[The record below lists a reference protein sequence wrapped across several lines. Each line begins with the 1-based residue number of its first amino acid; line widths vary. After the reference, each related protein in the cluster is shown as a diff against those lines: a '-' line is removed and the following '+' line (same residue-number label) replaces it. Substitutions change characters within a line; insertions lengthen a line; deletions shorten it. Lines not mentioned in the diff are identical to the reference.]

1 MPNYGII
8 NKKRIVL
15 FNEDY
20 YFNLIVTYYDIQ
32 YPNKLE
38 LKRKYNKDTLKEVW
52 EEMDKREKEVL
63 RLQSIVL
70 EKRADVLIKKVFSS
84 RKDAVNSINMFKT
97 TLFLINT
104 ENEIDFRTYRV
115 CREVL
120 DYIDGKPLKDFRE
133 QLDFEL

>member
-1 MPNYGII
+1 M
-8 NKKRIVL
+8 

-70 EKRADVLIKKVFSS
+70 EKRADVLIKKVFSN
-84 RKDAVNSINMFKT
+84 RKDAVNSLNMFKT

-120 DYIDGKPLKDFRE
+120 DYIDGKPLKEFRE